1 MKILVCDSQQD
12 RARLIKSL
20 IEQYNYKVRIEKSIE
35 EIETAIAENNL
46 VLIVVGPRIESMKG
60 FELLER
66 IKSKTKYWDLPVIF
80 ITDTDVVSLR
90 EQVNRF
96 KNVDVIQEPFKIKNF
111 KHLIEKWLNFRSI
124 YV

>member
-1 MKILVCDSQQD
+1 MKILVCDSQKD

-20 IEQYNYKVRIEKSIE
+20 IEQYNYKVKIE
-35 EIETAIAENNL
+35 ETIDEIGNVIAENNL
-46 VLIVVGPRIESMKG
+46 VLIVIGPRIESMKG
-60 FELLER
+60 LELLEE

-80 ITDTDVVSLR
+80 ITDTDIESLR